1 MRSSPRGGSCAGA
14 ARRIR
19 DAADC
24 STTRGRSSS
33 SMLSTVRSVDAAP
46 RPHRGHRLRQWRATV
61 SNSDLAAWAAVAAFS
76 FYVTIALTGGG
87 GRALTITF
95 PLGCLLVAAFCY
107 ARSPATYVG
116 FVFWTWIL
124 TPFLRRV
131 FDLHF
136 GFHPA

>member
-1 MRSSPRGGSCAGA
+1 MASA
-14 ARRIR
+14 AP
-19 DAADC
+19 
-24 STTRGRSSS
+24 
-33 SMLSTVRSVDAAP
+33 SVDDLP
-46 RPHRGHRLRQWRATV
+46 RRRRGHRLRQWRATV
-61 SNSDLAAWAAVAAFS
+61 SNSDLAAWAAVGAFS
-76 FYVTIALTGGG
+76 IYVAIALVGGG

-95 PLGCLLVAAFCY
+95 PLGCLIVALFSY

-136 GFHPA
+136 GFHPASLLLIGPVLATAVSGFTLLRRATSLRRTTFIP